1 MCRCMTWR
9 AGIPAAW
16 AVMLALGL
24 ARGPAR
30 GAEPSLPIALVNVDR
45 IFKTHQ
51 PFQKKLEPL
60 KAEARE
66 FEQQVQV
73 RQAELDTVLGQL
85 RRAAPGSPEQQK
97 LQLQLVKLQTELQQ
111 FVNNGRQELQKKE
124 AALYLSFF
132 RRVDAEIARYAKAHG
147 VKLVI
152 RQPETSLEENQPLTE
167 TLKALNRGILYEEGL
182 DITEAILRGLEASPD
197 DRLSSRPSP

>member
-1 MCRCMTWR
+1 MCRVMSSYVLRSAVLWAAGGLYLAGGAPR
-9 AGIPAAW
+9 A
-16 AVMLALGL
+16 
-24 ARGPAR
+24 
-30 GAEPSLPIALVNVDR
+30 AEPSLPIALVNVDR

-51 PFQKKLEPL
+51 PFQQKLEPL

-85 RRAAPGSPEQQK
+85 RRTTPGTPEQQK

-124 AALYLSFF
+124 AALYLAFF
-132 RRVDAEIARYAKAHG
+132 RTVDAEIARYAKAHG
-147 VKLVI
+147 LKLVI
-152 RQPETSLEENQPLTE
+152 RQPETSLDDGQSVAE
-167 TLKALNRGILYEEGL
+167 TLKALSRGILYEEGL
-182 DITEAILRGLEASPD
+182 DITDAILRALEASPEG
-197 DRLSSRPSP
+197 RLSGR